1 MGLNVQ
7 RFLVGRQ
14 FFVVF
19 VVFLCAQLT
28 TYPDMPTLGVPNIF
42 FIIVRSG
49 TELRAEPYVL
59 IKAML
64 ARDGSLP
71 WCFYTSL
78 TSLHP
83 RNTTTSYTATTTII
97 INTTTTITTTTTT
110 PLSR

>member
-1 MGLNVQ
+1 MQVAILALEHTPGESFRAAAPRAFESHKLATGQMGLNVQ

-49 TELRAEPYVL
+49 L
-59 IKAML
+59 
-64 ARDGSLP
+64 
-71 WCFYTSL
+71 
-78 TSLHP
+78 
-83 RNTTTSYTATTTII
+83 N
-97 INTTTTITTTTTT
+97 
-110 PLSR
+110 